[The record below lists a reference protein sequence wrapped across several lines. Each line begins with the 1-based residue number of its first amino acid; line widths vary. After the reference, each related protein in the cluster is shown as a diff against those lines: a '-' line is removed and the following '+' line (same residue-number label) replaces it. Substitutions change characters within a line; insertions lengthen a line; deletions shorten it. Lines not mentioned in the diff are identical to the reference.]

1 MRWYNGVLYI
11 GCDRSSFIVFGLYLV
26 TRLSMIKIVFS
37 LRETDINI
45 LNYEDFHVKIYK
57 FHDNDVSSVN
67 ILHAVSKQ
75 ALFTKWN
82 EIVWHLQNTTKHNK
96 NKTFQIIPLR
106 STVSNYFNRTRCYH
120 LKFNGNH
127 QRQCTA
133 VHVHAD

>member
-1 MRWYNGVLYI
+1 
-11 GCDRSSFIVFGLYLV
+11 
-26 TRLSMIKIVFS
+26 MIKIVFS

-82 EIVWHLQNTTKHNK
+82 EIVWHLQNTTKIKLFKLSPYDQLFPITLIEHDV
-96 NKTFQIIPLR
+96 TI
-106 STVSNYFNRTRCYH
+106 
-120 LKFNGNH
+120 
-127 QRQCTA
+127 
-133 VHVHAD
+133 